1 MQDIMFKQT
10 FRTGFSLNRLLL
22 KKIVRFR
29 YIYFFA
35 ALSLLNVVG
44 CSEEPTAYQLNEE
57 IPLGL
62 GNLTVY
68 TVEYDTLK
76 KYIAPNTYEGIRMAD
91 RLIKDKFLAGPDH
104 VPVCV
109 IFKYDTSDST
119 ESKEN
124 QKKAISIFL
133 DAKMY
138 VIVDSEK
145 NEYKAKLLIPKRAV
159 YYKQS
164 GVIMDADDLKQV
176 LKKLL
181 WEDDRVVAFSIPKN
195 SSGLSLLIWN
205 RIASKGQP
213 ELVKVSLGG

>member
-1 MQDIMFKQT
+1 MSKQR
-10 FRTGFSLNRLLL
+10 FRTGLSLNRLLL
-22 KKIVRFR
+22 KIVHFR
-29 YIYFFA
+29 YIYYFIV
-35 ALSLLNVVG
+35 LSIFNVIG
-44 CSEEPTAYQLNEE
+44 CSEEPTAYKLNEE

-76 KYIAPNTYEGIRMAD
+76 KYIAPNTYEGIRMAN

-109 IFKYDTSDST
+109 IFKYDTSDSK

-133 DAKMY
+133 DKDMY
-138 VIVDSEK
+138 IMVDSEN
-145 NEYKAKLLIPKRAV
+145 NEYKAKLLIPKRAI

-164 GVIMDADDLKQV
+164 GAIMGADDLKQV
-176 LKKLL
+176 MEKLL
-181 WEDDRVVAFSIPKN
+181 WEDDRVVAFSIPKD

-205 RIASKGQP
+205 RIRTKGQP
-213 ELVKVSLGG
+213 ELVKVSLGY